1 LLDDDRGH
9 SSVVGAVMIGRA
21 QLERLWSSL
30 LGLGARR
37 LALLALVGVTVF
49 ATVGLSSYY
58 LSRPDLEMLYTGL
71 SAQDV
76 SRIGAALKEAGI
88 GFDVNSQGNA
98 VLVRRG
104 QTAQARMLLAEKG
117 LPSNA
122 NAGYELFD
130 KLGSIG
136 LTSFMQEITRV
147 RALEGE
153 MARTIQGMRGVKAAR
168 VHIVLPE
175 NGSFRRNRQPPSA
188 SVIVRTESAND
199 FSAAPAIRH
208 LVAAAVPGMTV
219 DQVTV
224 LSTDGTILAS
234 GGDSASATPAKMISF
249 EKTVSHELQDN
260 IAKTLTPY
268 LGFNNFEISVAAR
281 LNTDKRQINETNF
294 NPESR
299 VERSVRVVKE
309 TGNQQNVNSR
319 SPVGVEQ
326 NVPAEQAPAAS
337 GDQSKRSNERREEL
351 TNYEVSSKTIS
362 TVSEG
367 YKIDQLTVAV
377 VINRKRLLAALGE
390 GAGPEAIDKQLKE
403 VERLIESAAGI
414 DGKRGDRITVAA
426 VEFLQNGQQL
436 DAVPPPGIVEQL
448 LRHVSS
454 VVNALGVV
462 GVSALLIWFGLRPAT
477 RALLESNERATKVAE
492 QLQAEPQQPV
502 VEAPVATAVAV
513 GGATQPNLIADL
525 TEKLGRTPLKRLEQL
540 IDYDEDQAAAILKQ
554 WMRGAERA

>member
-1 LLDDDRGH
+1 
-9 SSVVGAVMIGRA
+9 MIGRA

-37 LALLALVGVTVF
+37 LGLLALVGVTVF
-49 ATVGLSSYY
+49 ATVGLSGYY
-58 LSRPDLEMLYTGL
+58 LSRPDLEMVYGGL
-71 SAQDV
+71 NSQDV
-76 SRIGAALKEAGI
+76 SRIGASLKEAGI
-88 GFDVNSQGNA
+88 VFDVNSQGNA

-117 LPSNA
+117 LPSNS

-168 VHIVLPE
+168 VHIVLPD

-208 LVAAAVPGMTV
+208 LVAAAVPGMTI

-224 LSTDGTILAS
+224 LSTEGTILAS
-234 GGDSASATPAKMISF
+234 GGDSASATPTKTISL
-249 EKTVSHELQDN
+249 EKAVSSELHDN

-319 SPVGVEQ
+319 TAVGVEQ
-326 NVPAEQAPAAS
+326 NVPAEQTNSAT

-414 DGKRGDRITVAA
+414 DTKRGDRITVAA
-426 VEFLQNGQQL
+426 VEFLQNGQQF
-436 DAVPPPGIVEQL
+436 DAVASPGIAELL

-454 VVNALGVV
+454 VVNALAIV
-462 GVSALLIWFGLRPAT
+462 GVTALLIWFGLRPAT
-477 RALLESNERATKVAE
+477 KALLETKEPEINVAE
-492 QLQAEPQQPV
+492 NLQVEPQIAMEFP
-502 VEAPVATAVAV
+502 AATVAMD
-513 GGATQPNLIADL
+513 GLSQPNLIADL

-554 WMRGAERA
+554 WMRGAARA

>member
-1 LLDDDRGH
+1 ML
-9 SSVVGAVMIGRA
+9 GRA

-37 LALLALVGVTVF
+37 LGVLALVGATVF
-49 ATVGLSSYY
+49 ATVALSGYY
-58 LSRPDLEMLYTGL
+58 LSRPDLEILYAGL

-76 SRIGAALKEAGI
+76 SRIGAALKEAGL
-88 GFDVNSQGNA
+88 GFDVNSQGTA

-153 MARTIQGMRGVKAAR
+153 IARTIQAMRGVKAAR

-175 NGSFRRNRQPPSA
+175 SGSFRRNRQPPSA

-199 FSAAPAIRH
+199 FSSAPAIRH

-219 DQVTV
+219 EQVTV

-234 GGDSASATPAKMISF
+234 GGDATSATPAKMITL
-249 EKTVSHELQDN
+249 EKTVSRELQDN

-268 LGFNNFEISVAAR
+268 LGFNNFEISVATR
-281 LNTDKRQINETNF
+281 LNTDKRQINETAF
-294 NPESR
+294 NPDSR

-309 TGNQQNVNSR
+309 TGNQQNSNSR
-319 SPVGVEQ
+319 NPVSVEQ
-326 NVPAEQAPAAS
+326 NVPAEQASTAS

-351 TNYEVSSKTIS
+351 TNYEVGSKTVS

-367 YKIDQLTVAV
+367 YKIEQLTVAV
-377 VINRKRLLAALGE
+377 VINRKRLLTALGE

-403 VERLIESAAGI
+403 VERLIGSAAGI
-414 DGKRGDRITVAA
+414 DEKRGDRITVAA
-426 VEFLQNGQQL
+426 VEFLQGGQSL
-436 DAVPPPGIVEQL
+436 EPVGAPGIVEQL
-448 LRHVSS
+448 LAQLGS
-454 VVNALGVV
+454 VVNALAIV
-462 GVSALLIWFGLRPAT
+462 GVAALLIWFGLRPAT
-477 RALLESNERATKVAE
+477 KAILDAAGRETKTAE
-492 QLQAEPQQPV
+492 TLKAEPQPLA
-502 VEAPVATAVAV
+502 EPAVAAASPAAAV
-513 GGATQPNLIADL
+513 GAAQPNLIADL
-525 TEKLGRTPLKRLEQL
+525 TEKLGRTPLKRLEQM
-540 IDYDEDQAAAILKQ
+540 IDYDEDQAAAILRQ